1 MLTFKNDRVM
11 KTRLMLIGLILFV
24 SFLGYGQENISQSA
38 QHQEDGFPFKGG
50 KEACRQFFNENLNLD
65 MVANPGLPKGKL
77 SMICLI
83 DTLGKANVVVEPAQ
97 YYYSKNK
104 VKLVSYDKKNIGKE
118 FVRVAKLVEWE
129 KPANLKDKKI
139 TRCMIT
145 VSIPYSKEEP
155 EGMMFFVW

>member
-1 MLTFKNDRVM
+1 M
-11 KTRLMLIGLILFV
+11 KTRLMLIGLILFA
-24 SFLGYGQENISQSA
+24 SFTGYGQENISQSV
-38 QHQEDGFPFKGG
+38 QHQADVFPFKGG

-65 MVANPGLPKGKL
+65 MVANSGLPKGKL
-77 SMICLI
+77 TMICII

-97 YYYSKNK
+97 YYDENE

-129 KPANLKDKKI
+129 KTTNLKDKKI

-155 EGMMFFVW
+155 EGMMFFLW

>member
-1 MLTFKNDRVM
+1 MAKLRFLLSVF
-11 KTRLMLIGLILFV
+11 LCVCLF
-24 SFLGYGQENISQSA
+24 SLYGQENTSSSDNQK
-38 QHQEDGFPFKGG
+38 EWLPFKGG

>member
-1 MLTFKNDRVM
+1 MAKLRFLLSAFLCVC
-11 KTRLMLIGLILFV
+11 LF
-24 SFLGYGQENISQSA
+24 SLYGQENTSSSNNQK
-38 QHQEDGFPFKGG
+38 EWLPFKGG

-65 MVANPGLPKGKL
+65 MVANPDLPKGKL